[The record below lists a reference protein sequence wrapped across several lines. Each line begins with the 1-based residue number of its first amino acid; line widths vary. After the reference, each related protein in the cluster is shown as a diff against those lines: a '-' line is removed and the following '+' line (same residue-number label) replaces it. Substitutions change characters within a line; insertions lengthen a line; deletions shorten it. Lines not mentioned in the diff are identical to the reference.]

1 MDNYQGPPST
11 PTAGSLFSNK
21 NALIIVLVILLL
33 LSLLGINV
41 ITMVGELLQ
50 SIVQIFTPLITQIL
64 SIFGYTAGTVI
75 NKTTDIVG
83 DTVEVGVDIAQ
94 GTLYSVGDL
103 LKNASQGNVDKNAQ
117 RQLDNS
123 LNISTI
129 NKHSPQ
135 PDSSTNPIQKPITAA
150 KTSWCLVGE
159 YKGRR
164 GCIEIGEHDKCL
176 SGQVFP
182 DQKICLNPT
191 LTTNAKQ

>member
-1 MDNYQGPPST
+1 
-11 PTAGSLFSNK
+11 
-21 NALIIVLVILLL
+21 
-33 LSLLGINV
+33 
-41 ITMVGELLQ
+41 MVGELLQ